1 MIKKLKS
8 QKAAVSVLVLIT
20 ILTFVTVLTG
30 AMIAAT
36 TLTKSQLESD
46 MRIQEIYG
54 KDVER
59 VDEIYEELVSVDR
72 EGPVCTI
79 NTEVMNDTNA
89 KYTFNFNEDV
99 IGFSTEKVNVY
110 NATLLSTNIGES
122 FTLSSSLPTVST
134 NLELDK
140 KYIITFDYKCVAN
153 KNGFTFGL
161 YQDESTTNQIE
172 NLEATVNE
180 KHEEYIVQTQK
191 NIIQLKFKADV
202 KDSNNITIT
211 NLKIAEVNENEVQK
225 GNFVKI
231 DNRTYTLVTFLN
243 SRLEQFV
250 VLNKNTFT
258 DANNNGNIYSVKM
271 LKK

>member
-8 QKAAVSVLVLIT
+8 QKAAVSVLILIT
-20 ILTFVTVLTG
+20 ILTFVTVFAG

-46 MRIQEIYG
+46 IRIQEIYG
-54 KDVER
+54 KDVEE
-59 VDEIYEELVSVDR
+59 VEKIYDELVSVDR

-79 NTEVMNDTNA
+79 SAEVVNDTNA
-89 KYTFNFNEDV
+89 KYTFYFNENV
-99 IGFSTEKVNVY
+99 TGFSKEKVKVY

-122 FTLSSSLPTVST
+122 FTLSSSLPAVST
-134 NLELDK
+134 NLNLDK
-140 KYIITFDYKCVAN
+140 RYIISFDYKCVSN
-153 KNGFTFGL
+153 KNNFLFGL
-161 YQDESTTNQIE
+161 YQNETATRQIE

-180 KHEEYIVQTQK
+180 KHEEYIIQTQK
-191 NIIQLKFKADV
+191 DMIQLKFTANV

-211 NLKIAEVNENEVQK
+211 NLKIAEVNEDEVQK
-225 GNFVKI
+225 GNFVKV

-250 VLNKNTFT
+250 VLDKNTFT
-258 DANNNGNIYSVKM
+258 DANDNGNAYSVKM